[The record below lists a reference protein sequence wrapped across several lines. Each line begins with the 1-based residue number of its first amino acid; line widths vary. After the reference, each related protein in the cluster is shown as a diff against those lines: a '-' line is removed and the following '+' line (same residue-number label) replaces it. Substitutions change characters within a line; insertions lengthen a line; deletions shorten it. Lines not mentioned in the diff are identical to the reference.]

1 MEKFNICLMNDSFPP
16 SIDGVANTT
25 FNYAKII
32 NEKFGQASVITP
44 KYPNVID
51 NYDFKVYRYSSIDT
65 TKFIGYRAGNPFD
78 LHLLTDI
85 NNQSF
90 DIIHTHCPVCST
102 VLARLL
108 RDTIKKPII
117 LTYHTKFDY
126 DIKKAIDNKLL
137 QEASIKALIE
147 NISSV
152 DEVWT
157 VSKGA
162 GENLKSLGY
171 KGDYL
176 VMHNGVDFTK
186 GKQIETINKSTAIKY
201 HINSDKKI
209 TKFLFVGRMMWYKG
223 VKLII
228 DALKELKKYSND
240 FQMIFVGSGQ
250 DLEDIK
256 NYAIKNEIYDNC
268 IFTGSII
275 DREQLK
281 AFFSLSDLFLF
292 PSVYDTNGIVVR
304 EAAATGLASVL
315 IKDSC
320 ASEDTINNQNCYW
333 IDNDYNDLAQL
344 LIEHIDNVNNY
355 HQIGENA
362 QRDLYLSWEDAVK
375 IAFERY
381 KEVLK
386 EKEHNLNINKYDF
399 TDNLLKL
406 YSNLSLN
413 ITKVINIYE
422 DIVDQFEQIYK

>member
-1 MEKFNICLMNDSFPP
+1 MEKFNVCLMNDSFPP

-32 NEKFGQASVITP
+32 NEKLGQASVITP
-44 KYPNVID
+44 KYPDVTD
-51 NYDFKVYRYSSIDT
+51 NYDFRVYRYSSIDT

-137 QEASIKALIE
+137 QEASIKALIA

-171 KGDYL
+171 KGNYL

-186 GKQIETINKSTAIKY
+186 GKQIESINKFVEMKY

-223 VKLII
+223 IKLII
-228 DALKELKKYSND
+228 DALKEFKNHSND
-240 FQMIFVGSGQ
+240 FQMIFVGNGQ
-250 DLEDIK
+250 DLKDIQ
-256 NYAIKNEIYDNC
+256 NYAIKNDVYNNC
-268 IFTGSII
+268 IFTGSIT

-281 AFFSLSDLFLF
+281 AIFSLSDLFLF

-320 ASEDTINNQNCYW
+320 ASEDTINNHNCYW
-333 IDNDYNDLAQL
+333 IDNDYKDLANL
-344 LIEHIDNVNNY
+344 LIKHIDNVSNY
-355 HQIGENA
+355 HQVGENA
-362 QRDLYLSWEDAVK
+362 QNELYISWEEAVK
-375 IAFERY
+375 IAFDRY
-381 KEVLK
+381 KEVVK
-386 EKEHNLNINKYDF
+386 EKENNLNINKYDI

-413 ITKVINIYE
+413 ITKAINIYE
-422 DIVDQFEQIYK
+422 DIIDQFEQIYK